1 MQQVQEKLEFEIETP
16 SDKELAKRF
25 ADRQAE
31 LAELLG
37 AGQVEVT
44 KNLRAPNTSRN
55 YKKRQRKNAK
65 KRARQH
71 G

>member
-1 MQQVQEKLEFEIETP
+1 MQQVQEKLDFNIEVP
-16 SDKELAKRF
+16 GDKELAKRF
-25 ADRQAE
+25 ADRQKT
-31 LAELLG
+31 LTISL
-37 AGQVEVT
+37 
-44 KNLRAPNTSRN
+44 NMSSRN